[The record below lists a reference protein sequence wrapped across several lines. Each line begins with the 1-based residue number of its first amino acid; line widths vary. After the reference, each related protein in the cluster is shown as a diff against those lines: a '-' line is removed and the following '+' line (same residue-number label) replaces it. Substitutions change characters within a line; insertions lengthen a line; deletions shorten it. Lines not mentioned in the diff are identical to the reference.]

1 MKHAEIC
8 ETIQRGMGSLFEC
21 AAFEGYYRIRTP
33 YLYPDGDTIDLYC
46 IPRDDIITVTD
57 LADATGWLW
66 MQTAALRRTARQNR
80 LIQETCR
87 THNIEFYRGTLQA
100 RCKPGD
106 DLADVVNRVA
116 QAAIRV
122 SDLYFTM
129 RHAGASASQKTI
141 TPVTKDVAEYLTAHN
156 FTYESDKK
164 LIGRSERVWNVDF
177 QVSAPARLR
186 APARSSLVYVMSARN
201 RSAAN
206 RLTEH
211 VVAAW
216 HDLQNL
222 SAGANPPRFVSLFDD
237 ASEIWR
243 EEDIRQVKDL
253 SIVARWSRQEQFVK
267 TLREAA

>member
-8 ETIQRGMGSLFEC
+8 ETIQRGMGNLFEC

-46 IPRDDIITVTD
+46 IPHNDTITVTD
-57 LADATGWLW
+57 LADTTGWLW
-66 MQTAALRRTARQNR
+66 MQTAALRRTAKQNR

-87 THNIEFYRGTLQA
+87 THSVELYNGMLRA

-106 DLADVVNRVA
+106 DLTDVVNRVA

-122 SDLYFTM
+122 SDIYFTM
-129 RHAGASASQKTI
+129 RRAGAIASKKLATS
-141 TPVTKDVAEYLTAHN
+141 VTKDVAEYLTAHN
-156 FTYESDKK
+156 LPYEADKK

-177 QVSAPARLR
+177 QVRLPARN
-186 APARSSLVYVMSARN
+186 SLVYVMSARN